1 MAGRLR
7 VGPASSPKVLAVVA
21 AAVLVTAL
29 VLTGRFLNPSS
40 GGRPPA
46 AASSARSATVSSQ
59 APYRIG
65 GKVNCPPAWPVLA
78 MSNHASYP
86 AGHPA
91 RPPTSATPVACYQ
104 TTAQA
109 AGAGYAPTPLPPGAL
124 EVGGVYLTPPSRAFR
139 ASCQRVA
146 DRLGFAVPCPGL
158 LPTSAPGTAPQGLCP
173 APPACRPGQLLVF
186 TRIENVAPFG
196 YVGAVGGYT
205 SLGIVAMPARGEP
218 DRRGLRCPA
227 ERRIATPM
235 VHRIRAVLAA
245 CPHDPPS
252 VLGGSVL
259 VRWSE
264 RGTVV
269 VVTTPGAGGANQRL
283 VVTLADHVRLVTPRR

>member
-1 MAGRLR
+1 MARRLR
-7 VGPASSPKVLAVVA
+7 VGPASSPRALGVAA
-21 AAVLVTAL
+21 AAVLLAAL
-29 VLTGRFLNPSS
+29 VLTGRLLYGDSDV
-40 GGRPPA
+40 GRA
-46 AASSARSATVSSQ
+46 AHPARSLTANTQ

-65 GKVNCPPAWPVLA
+65 GTVDCPPAWPVLA

-91 RPPTSATPVACYQ
+91 RPPAGARPVACYQ
-104 TTAQA
+104 TAGQA
-109 AGAGYAPTPLPPGAL
+109 ASAGFAPAPLSPGAL
-124 EVGGVYLTPPSRAFR
+124 EVGRVYLTPPSRAFR

-158 LPTSAPGTAPQGLCP
+158 LPTSAPGTAPQGLCE
-173 APPACRPGQLLVF
+173 ASPACRPGLLVF
-186 TRIENVAPFG
+186 TRVENVAPFG

-205 SLGIVAMPARGEP
+205 SLGIVAMPAPGEP

-227 ERRIATPM
+227 EYRIGMPT
-235 VHRIRAVLAA
+235 VHRVRAVLAV

-269 VVTTPGAGGANQRL
+269 VVTTPGSGAVNQLL
-283 VVTLADHVRLVTPRR
+283 VIALADHVRLVGPER